1 MVLGGY
7 PANGHQHC
15 SICILDFVDHNALKR
30 HWVDS
35 DRHHYCEGCD
45 IHFDDGNQ
53 LQNHLRSRI
62 HQVPEFVCPARG
74 CPRTFISRSA
84 AVGHIDSQGCRFIN
98 RQTFN
103 DNMCQADYYNYIV
116 KEGVVAGSLSDQD
129 IEDITLGS
137 YARREG
143 SMLVCI
149 CGTRHRNA
157 HALRQHLRS
166 PAHEPALYEC
176 PCCGFH
182 RQTLSAILSHLES
195 GACPGDRGQQELAIE
210 DIWDMAVRAASGTW

>member
-1 MVLGGY
+1 MPSSGTGWIPTDTTIAKDVTY
-7 PANGHQHC
+7 I
-15 SICILDFVDHNALKR
+15 STMETSSKTTSVR
-30 HWVDS
+30 
-35 DRHHYCEGCD
+35 
-45 IHFDDGNQ
+45 
-53 LQNHLRSRI
+53 
-62 HQVPEFVCPARG
+62 EF
-74 CPRTFISRSA
+74 TKSQSSA